1 MSGLEMVSMKMGGNW
16 TEEQSVEGF
25 NFLIIINLS
34 LKTVFIKIFFAFEKY
49 LIPDPTDL
57 DLENIFGRIQ
67 ILSLKWDQNQK
78 GPFFYFKTDICIQLN
93 VKKNEC
99 LLKYNL

>member
-1 MSGLEMVSMKMGGNW
+1 MVSMEMGGNW
-16 TEEQSVEGF
+16 TGEQSVEGF

-34 LKTVFIKIFFAFEKY
+34 LKTVLIKIFFAFEKY

-57 DLENIFGRIQ
+57 NLENIFGWIQ

-78 GPFFYFKTDICIQLN
+78 GPFFILKLTFVFSWMSRKT
-93 VKKNEC
+93 EC